1 MLIQAANCLGLI
13 KTGLHDMKG
22 IINGYSWR
30 LSFNATEAKN
40 SLHAM
45 ESAAQK
51 LPLSWKA
58 AKYACN
64 KQPRKFYPFVDWETQ
79 TRGREQ
85 R

>member
-51 LPLSWKA
+51 LPLS
-58 AKYACN
+58 
-64 KQPRKFYPFVDWETQ
+64 
-79 TRGREQ
+79 
-85 R
+85 